1 MLTSKLESKR
11 WELIFT
17 PRLTDDEWQRLAD
30 AGFWDE
36 IFDLTLR
43 GGKGDYSVRRAITYL
58 PQYLKA
64 MGITIAIVDVRDKK
78 GRDKRNGEELKGMK
92 REGKG

>member
-17 PRLTDDEWQRLAD
+17 PRLTDDEWQRLVD

-36 IFDLTLR
+36 IFDLELR

-64 MGITIAIVDVRDKK
+64 MGITMAIVDVRDKK
-78 GRDKRNGEELKGMK
+78 GRVDKGE
-92 REGKG
+92 RERGKS